1 MPLIADQKVEALN
14 RLTRAVHRGL
24 PDWNED
30 YDADFD
36 GIRLKPNKVHHVA
49 LQMLSRDVEV
59 QCEAHNL
66 LRIIIEEKTL
76 LDQK

>member
-14 RLTRAVHRGL
+14 RLTRAVHDSVPYWKEG
-24 PDWNED
+24 
-30 YDADFD
+30 YDPLFD
-36 GIRLKPNKVHHVA
+36 GDKTEWMIERMISH
-49 LQMLSRDVEV
+49 DIEV
-59 QCEAHNL
+59 VSELENL